1 MKRFFSLLTLL
12 VMILTT
18 GGYVHAQTT
27 YEISNNS
34 DTKPT
39 KGDGSPWT
47 FVSKNK
53 TFKITYSDLDPQ
65 KSKKT
70 YATGDN
76 SKLQGSFKCSN
87 GYEYT
92 LTIPDG
98 LSISTVTFN
107 GYSNNDSKS
116 SWLSYNGEEKKDDTF
131 MGRKTSNF
139 EAKSYTY
146 DWPANSSSITFKPCN
161 SETVITITLTEAAN
175 TNKLSKPSIT
185 YTQAGLVTIT
195 PAEGK
200 TPKEIRYTT
209 DGTDPSATVGEIY
222 STPFNAAGKTVKAIA
237 IANEGMENSDIET
250 VEVPKAVQSTKID
263 LTKVT
268 VAGTPIEAS
277 ELESLIANKTLT
289 LSTSYAVAPAVVFTK
304 TTTTTYTDASTSTE
318 SEDVNATVTKGTD
331 NFVATATIGEI
342 EYTINLPLNKTASI
356 TTDVTSFD
364 FSVKRAEV
372 ATKAIKFTA
381 VNASGIVKINTPN
394 VEGLS
399 TSLSKQPEEGASDVT
414 VADGE
419 TVTLTVKYMP
429 ETAVA
434 KTSDKITI
442 AVGETTLDIPFTYE
456 DTEDMITEYEKVT
469 GDMSWDF
476 STAASADVAASGR
489 STLVPFANKKE
500 SFNEG
505 FKYEYLLEK
514 NAVYLYRKGYTC
526 FQGTELH
533 FYTTVPGT
541 VEVVFSN
548 TGKNSARTAKICDKI
563 CEEEGSTSGSTNVTA
578 KSQVEAGDVS
588 IAGWMLKEQQNN
600 AIRIYS
606 VKFTADKTT
615 DITISNAKMA
625 TYSNTSAWEIPA
637 GVQAYTAKYADNK
650 IKLTEVTGTVPANT
664 GVVLYGEPK
673 TYTAN
678 LTTTTATLADNDL
691 VPTAN
696 AAYTVVGNTTYA
708 LVAEKDAQGNKTGKI
723 CFGRL
728 EEGSTVA
735 QGKAYLK
742 ISGSSAAKQ
751 LSIDLGGETT
761 GISTVENATETQ
773 NDVYYTLG
781 GQRTVKPL
789 KGLYIHNGKKY
800 MK

>member
-1 MKRFFSLLTLL
+1 
-12 VMILTT
+12 MILTT

-53 TFKITYSDLDPQ
+53 TFKITYSDIDPQ

-209 DGTDPSATVGEIY
+209 DGTDPSATVGEVY

-250 VEVPKAVQSTKID
+250 VEVPKAVQSTKVD

-268 VAGTPIEAS
+268 VAGTPIETS

-372 ATKAIKFTA
+372 ATQEIKFTA

-429 ETAVA
+429 ETVVA

-456 DTEDMITEYEKVT
+456 DTEDMIQTIENVT
-469 GDMSWDF
+469 GDKKWDF
-476 STAASADVAASGR
+476 STKISNTITTSRPDM
-489 STLVPFANKKE
+489 VPFEN
-500 SFNEG
+500 FEG
-505 FKYEYLLEK
+505 FPEGFEYKSLK
-514 NAVYLYRKGYTC
+514 ATNDIYRKEGYY
-526 FQGTELH
+526 QGVKIAFH
-533 FYTTVPGT
+533 TTVAGHVKIQFTNPNGT
-541 VEVVFSN
+541 Q
-548 TGKNSARTAKICDKI
+548 TRTAMFVNNGKEILGNETGVK
-563 CEEEGSTSGSTNVTA
+563 GNKTNIYA
-578 KSQVEAGDVS
+578 EADVEAGDV
-588 IAGWMLKEQQNN
+588 IIEGYVLKITETESAPEGTLNH
-600 AIRIYS
+600 IRIYNIE
-606 VKFTADKTT
+606 FTAATTT
-615 DITISNAKMA
+615 DITIGTAKMA
-625 TYSNTSAWEIPA
+625 TYSNTSAWKIPA

-650 IKLTEVTGTVPANT
+650 IKLTEVTSTVPANT
-664 GVVLYGEPK
+664 GVVLYGNAG

-691 VPTAN
+691 ASTAN
-696 AAYTVVGNTTYA
+696 AAYTVVDNTTYA
-708 LVAEKDAQGNKTGKI
+708 LVAEKDALGNKTGKV

-728 EEGSTVA
+728 AEGSTVA
-735 QGKAYLK
+735 QGKAYLT
-742 ISGSSAAKQ
+742 ISDSSAAKQ
-751 LSIDLGGETT
+751 LSIDINGETT
-761 GISTVENATETQ
+761 GINAVENATETQ